1 MRNKFFLIS
10 KIMKK
15 PIFVVIDGVELEK
28 YKMNISK
35 DTKIKDVKE
44 KCIGF
49 NILRLDLNGKDQ
61 LNVFNSSKYDNITF
75 ASVLD
80 EMENATL
87 YVSTLPK
94 IISSPQVQSRR
105 GKIRIAQQARAR
117 SYPEVKGFE
126 NIPCHSRGKGDWKQL
141 SPFYLKFKEGAIFE
155 NFFQSFK
162 VFEKVYEQNTK
173 NWTWQAET
181 HVDKDKN
188 PNPAW
193 LKWHN
198 ALLHHD
204 LPVRRPNG
212 KHIPLYSYWN
222 GKKLG
227 VIDSRK
233 EIYIPYLKKL
243 YRDNAIYKK
252 LLGMLKSG
260 VNLMLIEPDGP
271 FIDLY
276 PQGLEVDLTVLKH
289 LIGVTNYGK
298 EGISDKYRPYGHGYV
313 LATCLLEDS

>member
-1 MRNKFFLIS
+1 
-10 KIMKK
+10 MKK
-15 PIFVVIDGVELEK
+15 SIFVVIDGVALEK
-28 YKMNISK
+28 YKMNVSK
-35 DTKIKDVKE
+35 DTRIKDVKE
-44 KCIGF
+44 KCVGF
-49 NILRLDLNGKDQ
+49 NIIKLVLNSKEE
-61 LNVFNSSKYDNITF
+61 LNVFNTSKYDNITF
-75 ASVLD
+75 ESVLE
-80 EMENATL
+80 EMDDATL
-87 YVSTLPK
+87 HVTTLPK
-94 IISSPQVQSRR
+94 IISSPKILNNR
-105 GKIRIAQQARAR
+105 GKIRVTQQARAR

-155 NFFQSFK
+155 NFWHSFK
-162 VFEKVYEQNTK
+162 TFEKVYEQNTK
-173 NWTWQAET
+173 NWTWQAES

-188 PNPAW
+188 PTAAW

-227 VIDSRK
+227 IIDSRK

-243 YRDNAIYKK
+243 YRDNAVYKK
-252 LLGMLKSG
+252 LLKMLKSG
-260 VNLMLIEPDGP
+260 MNLMLIEPDGP
-271 FIDLY
+271 FIDVY
-276 PQGLEVDLTVLKH
+276 PQGLEVDLNILEN
-289 LIGVTNYGK
+289 LIDVTNYSSDGLP
-298 EGISDKYRPYGHGYV
+298 DKYRPYGHGYV